1 VTLPCCDLENEPD
14 AIGQPWLRMN
24 SINRRRLPG
33 AAQPAL
39 IGFLVVPAALMRVE
53 TRQTW
58 ARWRLLRGGTEGNA
72 RLTASTGVVLLVLL
86 VVEGVT
92 ILAIRPLL
100 SLHVF
105 IGLMLIPPVVLKLSV
120 TGYRFVRYY
129 LHADEYVRKG
139 PPMLLMIMLVAP
151 VLVAATIAV
160 FATGVALV
168 VVGPQGGIVLGLHKV
183 SFVVWGVAF
192 ALHVLVYA
200 LRVPRLVAA
209 DWVRS
214 RRRSGAAL
222 RTGILALAL
231 IAGLTLALVV
241 LPAASPWLHR
251 AGGDH

>member
-1 VTLPCCDLENEPD
+1 MTLPCCDLGNEPD
-14 AIGQPWLRMN
+14 AIDL
-24 SINRRRLPG
+24 
-33 AAQPAL
+33 AQLAL
-39 IGFLVVPAALMRVE
+39 IGFLVGRVALMGVE
-53 TRQTW
+53 TGQSS
-58 ARWRLLRGGTEGNA
+58 ARFRLLRGGTEGNA

-86 VVEGVT
+86 AVEGVT

-129 LHADEYVRKG
+129 LRADEYLRKG
-139 PPMLLMIMLVAP
+139 PPMPLMRMLVAP
-151 VLVAATIAV
+151 VLVAATIGV

-168 VVGPQGGIVLGLHKV
+168 VVGPQGGIVLGLHKA

-209 DWVRS
+209 DWVRN
-214 RRRSGAAL
+214 RRTSGAAF
-222 RTGILALAL
+222 RSGILALAL
-231 IAGLTLALVV
+231 VAGLTLALVV

>member
-1 VTLPCCDLENEPD
+1 
-14 AIGQPWLRMN
+14 
-24 SINRRRLPG
+24 
-33 AAQPAL
+33 
-39 IGFLVVPAALMRVE
+39 VE
-53 TRQTW
+53 TTRQTV
-58 ARWRLLRGGTEGNA
+58 ARFRLLRGGSEGNA
-72 RLTASTGVVLLVLL
+72 RLTASTGVILLLL
-86 VVEGVT
+86 LAVEGVT

-120 TGYRFVRYY
+120 TGYRFARYY
-129 LHADEYVRKG
+129 LRADEYLRKG
-139 PPMLLMIMLVAP
+139 PPMLLMRMLVAP

-209 DWVRS
+209 DWARS
-214 RRRSGAAL
+214 RRTSGAAL
-222 RTGILALAL
+222 RSGILALAL
-231 IAGLTLALVV
+231 VAGLTLALVV

-251 AGGDH
+251 GGGDH